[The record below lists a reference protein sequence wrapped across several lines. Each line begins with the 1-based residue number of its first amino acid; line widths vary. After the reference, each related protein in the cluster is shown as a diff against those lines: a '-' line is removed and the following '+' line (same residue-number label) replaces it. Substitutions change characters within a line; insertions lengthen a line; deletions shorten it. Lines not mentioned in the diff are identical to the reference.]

1 MSARLELYLLGKLQ
15 IVADGRS
22 YTDTL
27 SLKAQAMLCYLALT
41 GEAHSRHALAGLLW
55 GDVPEDK
62 AKNSLRVTLAALR
75 KVCPDH
81 LDITH
86 LTIGIRTGSDLW
98 LDVRAFAAGLENRAD
113 LPTLQQALDLY
124 RGDFL
129 EDMHVSGSLAFEEW
143 LLRQRSHWQQQ
154 ALHGFTHLSHELM
167 AWRDYQ
173 AAITVIQRWLIVD
186 PWQEEAHQQL
196 MLAQARLGHYNAALA
211 QYERCRR
218 LLDEELGVEP
228 VAETTAVYQRIQ
240 RARQAR
246 PYPLPPDPTPFI
258 GREEELTHLHQ
269 MLLQPACRLLT
280 ITGFGGMGKSR
291 LALAAA
297 RQANREQAVEFLDG
311 VVYVSLVEVET
322 VAALPQTLA
331 ATLNLHLSGKAPPLT
346 ELLNFL
352 RHREMLLILDNFEHL
367 LDGLSLLLQ
376 ILDACPDVKLLLTS
390 REPLQLTAEWRLD
403 LAGLAYPGDGKPLS
417 VSGDS
422 LSVSGNPLSDHRPP
436 ITDHRPPI
444 TDYPAVQLFVQAAQ
458 QVRPNFNLTDEVK
471 ATVYHLCQL
480 VAGVPLAIKLAAGWL
495 RAMPLTQI
503 VAEVEK
509 GLDILATQM
518 RDVPARQRSLRALFD
533 TTWAQLTE
541 EERGVLTAVSIFRG
555 GFTAAAAREV
565 AQANHILLAG
575 LVDRGLLFLSDTHY
589 HVHELIRQY
598 ADDKRDPALTGGLRT
613 AHTHYYAQQLAALG
627 PDFIGARQ
635 KSAYKEM
642 QQNTG
647 NVRQAWQQAVA
658 QVDIVSLQA
667 MVEPIYRFY
676 LKRGWFA
683 EGSELFSTAISAL
696 NGRRDE
702 QSLLLLGLLQT
713 RRGALHGRIGQFDE
727 AETALRLGTDI
738 AQIVEEPDL
747 ITFALIELGSLQRDR
762 SQFAEARRYFQ
773 ESLNI
778 ARELEDEATMA
789 WAMERLG
796 TAIWDMGSHMEAET
810 QLQQALALFRQQQDL
825 GHIGRTLNSLGNVL
839 MSMGRN
845 ETAVTYFE
853 EALTIFRELEDWL
866 MLDTV
871 LLNLGM
877 VTHALG
883 NHGQSRQY
891 YQESLVICQRI
902 GDEVGT
908 AYCLTGLGQ
917 AAFTEQEW
925 ATARRLIGQSL
936 AMNRELGRE
945 RYVGINLNLLGD
957 VDREEGDDEAARQK
971 FEESLAIF
979 THINHPW
986 GLATTHNRLGHLA
999 LAQADIKAARRHF
1012 TTAVTLALQSHI
1024 EGVFH
1029 SALVNLIR
1037 AWLQEGNDKFA
1048 LVMLYFLLN
1057 QPELDKALRGEIE
1070 KMLVAAADLA
1080 PDLITAAQKEAK
1092 TLSPAGIVTYMA

>member
-1 MSARLELYLLGKLQ
+1 M
-15 IVADGRS
+15 
-22 YTDTL
+22 
-27 SLKAQAMLCYLALT
+27 ML
-41 GEAHSRHALAGLLW
+41 
-55 GDVPEDK
+55 V
-62 AKNSLRVTLAALR
+62 
-75 KVCPDH
+75 
-81 LDITH
+81 
-86 LTIGIRTGSDLW
+86 
-98 LDVRAFAAGLENRAD
+98 
-113 LPTLQQALDLY
+113 
-124 RGDFL
+124 
-129 EDMHVSGSLAFEEW
+129 
-143 LLRQRSHWQQQ
+143 
-154 ALHGFTHLSHELM
+154 
-167 AWRDYQ
+167 
-173 AAITVIQRWLIVD
+173 
-186 PWQEEAHQQL
+186 
-196 MLAQARLGHYNAALA
+196 
-211 QYERCRR
+211 
-218 LLDEELGVEP
+218 
-228 VAETTAVYQRIQ
+228 
-240 RARQAR
+240 
-246 PYPLPPDPTPFI
+246 
-258 GREEELTHLHQ
+258 
-269 MLLQPACRLLT
+269 
-280 ITGFGGMGKSR
+280 
-291 LALAAA
+291 
-297 RQANREQAVEFLDG
+297 
-311 VVYVSLVEVET
+311 
-322 VAALPQTLA
+322 
-331 ATLNLHLSGKAPPLT
+331 
-346 ELLNFL
+346 
-352 RHREMLLILDNFEHL
+352 LDNFEQL
-367 LDGLSLLLQ
+367 LDGLPLLLQ

-403 LAGLAYPGDGKPLS
+403 LAGLAYPGDSKPLS
-417 VSGDS
+417 VSGKP
-422 LSVSGNPLSDHRPP
+422 LSVSGNPLSENRKP
-436 ITDHRPPI
+436 ITDYRLPITDYRSPI

-458 QVRPNFNLTDEVK
+458 QVRPNFNLTDEVR

-541 EERGVLTAVSIFRG
+541 AERGVLTAVSIFRG

-598 ADDKRDPALTGGLRT
+598 ANDKRDPALTGGLRT
-613 AHTHYYAQQLAALG
+613 AHSHYYAQQLAALR

-658 QVDIVSLQA
+658 QMDIQSLQA
-667 MVEPIYRFY
+667 MVEPVYRFY
-676 LKRGWFA
+676 LKQGWFA

-702 QSLLLLGLLQT
+702 RSLLLLGLLQT

-796 TAIWDMGSHMEAET
+796 TAIWDMGSHLEAET
-810 QLQQALALFRQQQDL
+810 QLRQALALFRQQQDS

-877 VTHALG
+877 VSHALG
-883 NHGQSRQY
+883 NYQQSRQY
-891 YQESLVICQRI
+891 YEESLAICQRI

-917 AAFTEQEW
+917 AAFAEQEW
-925 ATARRLIGQSL
+925 ATARQLIGQSL

-986 GLATTHNRLGHLA
+986 GLATTHNRLGHMA
-999 LAQADIKAARRHF
+999 LAQADIQAAKGHF
-1012 TTAVTLALQSHI
+1012 VTAVTLAHQSHI

-1029 SALVNLIR
+1029 SALFNLAM
-1037 AWLQEGNDKFA
+1037 AWLQEGNMQLA
-1048 LVMLYFLLN
+1048 LVILYFLLN
-1057 QPELDKALRGEIE
+1057 QPELDKGLRGEVE
-1070 KMLVAAADLA
+1070 EMAAETADLT
-1080 PDLITAAQKEAK
+1080 PDLITAAQKEAQA
-1092 TLSPAGIVTYMA
+1092 LSPSAIVAHLA